1 MENKKISTTAKTLGL
16 AFIVILVLAAC
27 QPGGPVP
34 TAPVDPYGAL
44 PPAAAAV
51 TPTVVAA
58 KVTVSDQSVDGGGL
72 TIAQVDSPGAGWL
85 VIHVQADGKPGAV
98 LGYSAVK
105 AGMNTNVAV
114 TVDDSEATPVLYAML
129 HTDAGTVGTYEFPG
143 ADGPVMV
150 NGEMVSP
157 AFNVTGGLSQASS
170 TRSPSN
176 SSSNDDLYEDYGP
189 GPASTPSSGGT
200 AGMEIKVSSNSSLGS
215 FLVDEDGMTLYLFTK
230 DTPGVSNCTGNCLTA
245 WPPLLTGGDPR
256 ADDGVVGKLG
266 TITLAD
272 GTLQVT
278 YNDMPL
284 YYYIS
289 DVKPGDTVGQG
300 VGGVWFVVAP

>member
-1 MENKKISTTAKTLGL
+1 MKNGNFSSISKTLGL
-16 AFIVILVLAAC
+16 IFIFILALAAC
-27 QPGGPVP
+27 QPGANVP
-34 TAPVDPYGAL
+34 TAVVDPYGAL
-44 PPAAAAV
+44 PPAAAAS
-51 TPTVVAA
+51 PTVMVAR
-58 KVTVSDQSVDGGGL
+58 VTVSDQSVDGGQL

-85 VIHVQADGKPGAV
+85 VIHAQADSKPGPV

-105 AGMNTNVAV
+105 AGTNTNIVV

-143 ADGPVMV
+143 ADGPVTV

-157 AFNVTGGLSQASS
+157 AFNVTGGLSLTSS
-170 TRSPSN
+170 TRTSN
-176 SSSNDDLYEDYGP
+176 DSSSNDDLYEDYGKDT
-189 GPASTPSSGGT
+189 GSTPAPGST
-200 AGMEIKVSSNSSLGS
+200 TGMEIKVSSNATLGK

-230 DTPGVSNCTGNCLTA
+230 DTPGVSNCTGSCLTA
-245 WPPLLTGGDPR
+245 WPPLLTIGNPR

-272 GTLQVT
+272 GSLQVT

-289 DVKPGDTVGQG
+289 DVSPGDTVGQN

>member
-1 MENKKISTTAKTLGL
+1 MKSRKLSTTSKTLGL
-16 AFIVILVLAAC
+16 AFIILLALAAC
-27 QPGGPVP
+27 QPGATVP
-34 TAPVDPYGAL
+34 TVAVDPYGAL
-44 PPAAAAV
+44 PPAAAA
-51 TPTVVAA
+51 TPTALAA
-58 KVTVSDQSVDGGGL
+58 KVTVSDQPVDGGQL
-72 TIAQVDSPGAGWL
+72 TIAQVDSPSAGWL
-85 VIHVQADGKPGAV
+85 VVHAQADGKPGAV

-105 AGMNTNVAV
+105 EGTNTNVVV
-114 TVDDSEATPVLYAML
+114 TIDDSEATPVLYAML

-143 ADGPVMV
+143 ADGPVSV

-157 AFNVTGGLSQASS
+157 AFNVTGGLSLSSS
-170 TRSPSN
+170 TRAPADNSN
-176 SSSNDDLYEDYGP
+176 SEDYGEDYGSSSSKTPAP
-189 GPASTPSSGGT
+189 GSTT
-200 AGMEIKVSSNSSLGS
+200 GMEIKVSSSATLGKY
-215 FLVDEDGMTLYLFTK
+215 LVDEDGMTLYLFTK

-245 WPPLLTGGDPR
+245 WPPLLTVGTPR

-278 YNDMPL
+278 YNDIPL

-289 DVKPGDTVGQG
+289 DVNPGDTVGQN

>member
-1 MENKKISTTAKTLGL
+1 M
-16 AFIVILVLAAC
+16 AAR
-27 QPGGPVP
+27 
-34 TAPVDPYGAL
+34 
-44 PPAAAAV
+44 
-51 TPTVVAA
+51 
-58 KVTVSDQSVDGGGL
+58 VTVSDQSVDGGQL

-85 VIHVQADGKPGAV
+85 VVHAQADGKPGAV

-105 AGMNTNVAV
+105 AGTNTNVVV
-114 TVDDSEATPVLYAML
+114 TVDDSEATAVLYAML

-143 ADGPVMV
+143 ADGPVSV

-157 AFNVTGGLSQASS
+157 SFNVTGGLSLSSS
-170 TRSPSN
+170 TRAPADNSN
-176 SSSNDDLYEDYGP
+176 SEDYGEDTAKTQAP
-189 GPASTPSSGGT
+189 GTT
-200 AGMEIKVSSNSSLGS
+200 TGMEVKVSSNAALGK

-230 DTPGVSNCTGNCLTA
+230 DTPGVSNCSGNCLTA
-245 WPPLLTGGDPR
+245 WPPLLTVGSPR
-256 ADDGVVGKLG
+256 ADDGVVGKLD

-289 DVKPGDTVGQG
+289 DVNPGDTVGQN

>member
-1 MENKKISTTAKTLGL
+1 MKIGKLSTTSKTLGL
-16 AFIVILVLAAC
+16 AFIAILVLAAC
-27 QPGGPVP
+27 QPGGSVP
-34 TAPVDPYGAL
+34 TAAVDPYGAL
-44 PPAAAAV
+44 PPAAAA
-51 TPTVVAA
+51 TPTVMAA
-58 KVTVSDQSVDGGGL
+58 KVTVSDQSVDGGQL
-72 TIAQVDSPGAGWL
+72 TIAQVDSPAAGWL
-85 VIHVQADGKPGAV
+85 VVHAQADGKPGAV

-105 AGMNTNVAV
+105 AGTNTNVVV

-143 ADGPVMV
+143 ADGPVSV

-157 AFNVTGGLSQASS
+157 AFNVTGGLSLTSS
-170 TRSPSN
+170 TRSSTD
-176 SSSNDDLYEDYGP
+176 SSSNDDLYEDYGKDT
-189 GPASTPSSGGT
+189 GSTPAPGST
-200 AGMEIKVSSNSSLGS
+200 IGMEIKVSSNATLGK

-245 WPPLLTGGDPR
+245 WPPLLTVGSPR

-289 DVKPGDTVGQG
+289 DVNPGDTVGQN